1 LGRKVEKAR
10 ALLVLLSSLVVL
22 GWGING
28 ASKALS
34 SKFVGPRDAIVV
46 TKSRLVP
53 TIENV
58 QIQDIAVSVEDES
71 PAVHRGILDRGHLQ
85 VWSGQGEGVI
95 WNQEQP
101 LERYD
106 LAGGVRGVQRNVFPS
121 VNHFQT
127 DACFQEP
134 CRGFTDVL
142 IRREVSNVF
151 AGLGGPVKLLNSG
164 LPIIQARSECWVA
177 RSWKKITKA
186 IPRVNRDR
194 KAVEIAIVRSIQSR
208 SG

>member
-1 LGRKVEKAR
+1 MGRKVEKAR

-95 WNQEQP
+95 WNQEQRIEVAVDP
-101 LERYD
+101 QPFDDRAKESSGTRSNRSNVTTSPGVYVGCKEMSSHRSTIFKLMPASKS
-106 LAGGVRGVQRNVFPS
+106 LAGDLPTFLY
-121 VNHFQT
+121 
-127 DACFQEP
+127 DA
-134 CRGFTDVL
+134 R
-142 IRREVSNVF
+142 
-151 AGLGGPVKLLNSG
+151 
-164 LPIIQARSECWVA
+164 
-177 RSWKKITKA
+177 
-186 IPRVNRDR
+186 
-194 KAVEIAIVRSIQSR
+194 
-208 SG
+208 